1 MKIMHF
7 SASIGL
13 AVALAG
19 SVPVLGQAATLFA
32 PVPTASQYQATAAS
46 TRVTAPRKH
55 RKVYYGV
62 GFGQHHRT
70 TATGG
75 NAGGYSDRN

>member
-1 MKIMHF
+1 MSMKITTAAL
-7 SASIGL
+7 SL
-13 AVALAG
+13 AMALG
-19 SVPVLGQAATLFA
+19 SVPAFAQGDELFQ
-32 PVPTASQYQATAAS
+32 TSQGEWYAQATRTTAY
-46 TRVTAPRKH
+46 APRRH

-75 NAGGYSDRN
+75 NAGGYSSRN